1 MAIYLDDR
9 KKFRQLTGQA
19 HQVAMN
25 MLRPISRKYDLA
37 EHEYPKELDMLAAMI
52 DGLSESGASE
62 GAGAA
67 GVRRSEGDDDGAVK
81 NGTNLA
87 SVMSIAEMCWGDVG
101 LLLSMPR
108 QGLGNSA
115 IASVA
120 NEEQHER
127 FDGLWASMAIT
138 EPNTGSDS
146 ASISTTARLDGDH
159 YVING
164 EKTSITFADRA
175 DAYLIFARTG
185 KPEDGAKGVSAFFI
199 PYEGTKGIS
208 RTRFDDVGSAIIG
221 RGSVFFDDVRV
232 PVSHR
237 LGDEGK
243 GFTQVMQGFDYSRA
257 LIGLQCCGAAQAS
270 LDEAWAYSKEREA
283 FGRPIGQFQGVSF
296 PLAEGE
302 SQIAAVRQLCYHT
315 LALRDAGLPHTAE
328 AAMCK
333 WMGPRHA
340 FDVIHQ
346 CLLTFGHYGWSKDL
360 PHQQRM
366 RDVMGLEIGDGTA
379 GVMKL
384 IIARERIGRVAV
396 QY

>member
-1 MAIYLDDR
+1 MVLTDDQKALQETAR
-9 KKFRQLTGQA
+9 RFARERLLPDYQKRERVGTLERTLVKEMGQLGFLGMDLPEELGGMGADAVTTG
-19 HQVAMN
+19 
-25 MLRPISRKYDLA
+25 L
-37 EHEYPKELDMLAAMI
+37 
-52 DGLSESGASE
+52 
-62 GAGAA
+62 
-67 GVRRSEGDDDGAVK
+67 
-81 NGTNLA
+81 
-87 SVMSIAEMCWGDVG
+87 IAEELAYGDFNVSAVPVG
-101 LLLSMPR
+101 ISLNGAILIGHAHPAVTKMWVPR
-108 QGLGNSA
+108 MTAGDAVVA
-115 IASVA
+115 IC
-120 NEEQHER
+120 
-127 FDGLWASMAIT
+127 LT
-138 EPNTGSDS
+138 EPRGGSD
-146 ASISTTARLDGDH
+146 ASNLQLKARRDGDH

-185 KPEDGAKGVSAFFI
+185 APDEGAKGVSAFFI

-208 RTRFDDVGSAIIG
+208 RTHFDDLGSAVIG

-232 PVSHR
+232 PIDHR

-270 LDEAWAYSKEREA
+270 LDEAWMYSKERQA

-296 PLAEGE
+296 PLAEFE
-302 SQIAAVRQLCYHT
+302 SQIAAVRQLCYHA

-333 WMGPRHA
+333 WMGPKTA
-340 FDVIHQ
+340 FDTIHQ

-360 PHQQRM
+360 PHQQRL

-379 GVMKL
+379 AVMKL

>member
-1 MAIYLDDR
+1 MVLNDDQRALQETARRFARERLLPGYQQRERHGVLERDLVAEMGRLGLLGMDLPEELGGMGADAVTTGLIAEALAWGDFNVSAVPVGISLNGAIL
-9 KKFRQLTGQA
+9 
-19 HQVAMN
+19 
-25 MLRPISRKYDLA
+25 
-37 EHEYPKELDMLAAMI
+37 
-52 DGLSESGASE
+52 
-62 GAGAA
+62 
-67 GVRRSEGDDDGAVK
+67 VRHANDAVK
-81 NGTNLA
+81 REW
-87 SVMSIAEMCWGDVG
+87 VPRMCRGEAVV
-101 LLLSMPR
+101 
-108 QGLGNSA
+108 A
-115 IASVA
+115 IC
-120 NEEQHER
+120 
-127 FDGLWASMAIT
+127 LT
-138 EPNTGSDS
+138 EPRGGSD
-146 ASISTTARLDGDH
+146 ASHLQLKARKDGDH

-185 KPEDGAKGVSAFFI
+185 APEEGARGVSAFFI
-199 PYEGTKGIS
+199 PYEGTQGIS
-208 RTRFDDVGSAIIG
+208 RTKFDDVGSAVIG

-232 PVSHR
+232 PASHR

-257 LIGLQCCGAAQAS
+257 LIGLQCVGAAQAS
-270 LDEAWAYSKEREA
+270 LDEAWAYAKEREA

-302 SQIAAVRQLCYHT
+302 SQIAAVRQLCYHA
-315 LALRDAGLPHTAE
+315 LALRDAGLPHTSE

-333 WMGPRHA
+333 WMGPRNA

-360 PHQQRM
+360 PHQQRL

-379 GVMKL
+379 QVMKL

>member
-1 MAIYLDDR
+1 MVLSDEQTALQQAARRFARERLAPDYQKRERTGTLDR
-9 KKFRQLTGQA
+9 AL
-19 HQVAMN
+19 
-25 MLRPISRKYDLA
+25 LA
-37 EHEYPKELDMLAAMI
+37 EMGRLGFMGMDLPEEFGGMGVDSVTTGLVAEALAYGDFNISAVPVGI
-52 DGLSESGASE
+52 SLNGAILMRHASPE
-62 GAGAA
+62 
-67 GVRRSEGDDDGAVK
+67 VRSEWVPRMTRGDAV
-81 NGTNLA
+81 
-87 SVMSIAEMCWGDVG
+87 V
-101 LLLSMPR
+101 
-108 QGLGNSA
+108 A
-115 IASVA
+115 IC
-120 NEEQHER
+120 
-127 FDGLWASMAIT
+127 LT
-138 EPNTGSDS
+138 EPRGGSD
-146 ASISTTARLDGDH
+146 ASNLQLRARKDGGD
-159 YVING
+159 YILNG

-185 KPEDGAKGVSAFFI
+185 TPEQGARGVSAFFI
-199 PYEGTKGIS
+199 PYEGKDGPNPGIS
-208 RTRFDDVGSAIIG
+208 RTHFDDVGSAIIG

-232 PVSHR
+232 SASHR

-257 LIGLQCCGAAQAS
+257 LIGLQCVGAAQAS

-283 FGRPIGQFQGVSF
+283 FGKPIGQFQGVSF

-302 SQIAAVRQLCYHT
+302 SQIAAVRQLCYHA

-333 WMGPRHA
+333 WMGPRYA

-360 PHQQRM
+360 PHQQRL

-379 GVMKL
+379 QVMKL